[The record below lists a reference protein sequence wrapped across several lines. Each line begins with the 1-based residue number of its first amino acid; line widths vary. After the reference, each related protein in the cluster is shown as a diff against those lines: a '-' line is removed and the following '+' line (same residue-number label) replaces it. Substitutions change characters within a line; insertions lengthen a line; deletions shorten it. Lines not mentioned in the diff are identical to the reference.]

1 MVPINE
7 NVAVAPTKERRNQ
20 GIVERL
26 ERPIADESG
35 RPVRPYRAIDT
46 LGTMERRG

>member
-26 ERPIADESG
+26 ERPLTDETG
-35 RPVRPYRAIDT
+35 RPARPIAPSTRSP
-46 LGTMERRG
+46 

>member
-26 ERPIADESG
+26 ERPIADEYG
-35 RPVRPYRAIDT
+35 RPVRPYRAIVPSVS
-46 LGTMERRG
+46 MAR